1 MASAQKC
8 GGVQTKIISTKRS
21 AFGSIELVTDV
32 HPKSGGAAPAKPPI
46 TIFCGVALFRKTV

>member
-46 TIFCGVALFRKTV
+46 TIF